1 MRFLVAIVLVL
12 VGCRSSGE
20 DSSLMDSC
28 QSPIV
33 GFVVPLS
40 KDGRMLLWVRQG
52 DPSRPGAIVASVVKV
67 FDDRWIGGP
76 AVKLG
81 RGFSGQVLGSNCALN
96 LQIESHGE
104 FDSTHEIMLAL
115 GSDASRGFIIHPT
128 TLVKLAP
135 TDSLT
140 GDFTIMAYALTKIG
154 DQIMVIVVNS
164 DALSFRNG
172 RFVPEF

>member
-1 MRFLVAIVLVL
+1 MRPLCLIVVLL
-12 VGCRSSGE
+12 VGCCSSDE
-20 DSSLMDSC
+20 NLDLMDSH
-28 QSPIV
+28 QSAAV
-33 GFVVPLS
+33 GFVVPLRD
-40 KDGRMLLWVRQG
+40 DGLMLLWVRQG
-52 DPSRPGAIVASVVKV
+52 DPSRPGAIVASVVRF
-67 FDDRWIGGP
+67 FDNRWIGGP

-81 RGFSGQVLGSNCALN
+81 RGLSAQALRSNYALN

-104 FDSTHEIMLAL
+104 FDSTHDIMLAL
-115 GSDASRGFIIHPT
+115 GSDARRGFILHPT

-172 RFVPEF
+172 RFVPDF